1 MEVNPMS
8 QDIQIG
14 AQATPNPETLKF
26 VVNRQFLLS
35 GSLDFSRKE
44 LAKDSPLAKAL
55 FEIKDVRGV
64 FIGTNFV
71 TITKAPDTSWS
82 ELAKPCVDTLGSV
95 LKSEQDPVGRLEAAA
110 STGQVTG
117 GEEDPDVIKIKEV
130 LDREIRPAVAADG
143 GDIVFHGY
151 KDGVLTLH
159 LQGACSSCPSATLT
173 LKMGVETRLKSLF
186 PEIKEV
192 VQI

>member
-1 MEVNPMS
+1 MAEKIEIAAM
-8 QDIQIG
+8 
-14 AQATPNPETLKF
+14 ATPNPETLKF
-26 VVNRQFLLS
+26 VVNRELLPQ
-35 GSLDFSRKE
+35 GSMDFPNKE
-44 LAKDSPLAKAL
+44 TAKDSPLAKAL
-55 FEIKDVRGV
+55 FEIPEVQAV

-71 TITKAPDTSWS
+71 TVTKSPETSWS
-82 ELAKPCVDTLGSV
+82 TLAKPSIDV
-95 LKSEQDPVGRLEAAA
+95 LTTVFGMESDAVGRLEKAPQTAVSQTA
-110 STGQVTG
+110 ESAEVQ
-117 GEEDPDVIKIKEV
+117 KIKEI

-159 LQGACSSCPSATLT
+159 LQGACSSCPSAMLT
-173 LKMGVETRLKSLF
+173 LRMGVETRLKSLI